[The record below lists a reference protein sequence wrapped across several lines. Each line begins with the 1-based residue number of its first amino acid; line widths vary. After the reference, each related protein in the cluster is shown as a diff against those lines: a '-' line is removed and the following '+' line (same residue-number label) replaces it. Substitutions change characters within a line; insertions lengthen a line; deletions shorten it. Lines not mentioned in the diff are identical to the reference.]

1 MREFDINPKKFY
13 THPMS
18 FFSLNY
24 DLHKIKLYILT
35 QIWTK
40 GAYSI
45 YFRQMA
51 QESFG
56 GSTLRDLHPSPI
68 SITNNR
74 YIYI

>member
-1 MREFDINPKKFY
+1 
-13 THPMS
+13 
-18 FFSLNY
+18 
-24 DLHKIKLYILT
+24 
-35 QIWTK
+35 
-40 GAYSI
+40 
-45 YFRQMA
+45 MA